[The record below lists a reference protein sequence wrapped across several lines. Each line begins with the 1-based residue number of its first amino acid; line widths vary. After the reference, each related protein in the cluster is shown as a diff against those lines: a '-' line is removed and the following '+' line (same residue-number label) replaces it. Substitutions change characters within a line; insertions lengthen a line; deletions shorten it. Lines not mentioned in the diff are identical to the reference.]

1 MNIRTFSNTR
11 SRINDAQFFVKKV
24 YYKNPALQCMLKD
37 ITPSRRS

>member
-1 MNIRTFSNTR
+1 MNSKIFSNAR

-24 YYKNPALQCMLKD
+24 YYKNLALQCMLKD